1 MKTAGPDTAPDG
13 LPGEPRGT
21 APGADATTGRNAPSA
36 GPAVPGSRTASLR
49 PGDEAPPLPHPPA
62 APADEP
68 CAVLATAAE
77 RTSPAGHQTP
87 GTLLAPADSAAD
99 PVAALDTAPHG
110 TSPAGQPTP
119 DTLLAPADPA
129 RWPDVVAVPAAS
141 RARSAVTA
149 ALVRRALRK
158 LPLRARFE
166 GIGTFGLGGPLLEV
180 RDPAAFHARIGCG
193 GLVGFGESYMAG
205 EWDAPDLV
213 AALTVLA
220 AHTAELI
227 PAPLQRL
234 RGLWAPRHP
243 DGERNTPDGSR
254 ANISR
259 HYDLSN
265 DLFALFLD
273 HTLTYSGAVFRGF
286 PASWDRLAPAQH
298 RKIDRL
304 LDLADIGHGTRLLE
318 IGTGWGELALRAAAR
333 GARVTSLTLSREQRE
348 LALRRVRAA
357 GLADR
362 VSIELCDYREARGEY
377 DAVVSVEMVEAVGA
391 EFWPVY
397 FRTLDER
404 LAPGGRVA
412 LQAITM
418 PHERMLA
425 TRSTFTWIHKY
436 VFPGG
441 FIPSTRAVEDTVRDH
456 TGLRLAR
463 RDGFGA
469 HYAETL
475 RLWRERFVERAHE
488 VDALGFDET
497 FRRLWT
503 FYLAYSEAGFR
514 AGYLDVQQYLFTK
527 ENPGR

>member
-1 MKTAGPDTAPDG
+1 MRTA
-13 LPGEPRGT
+13 EPRT
-21 APGADATTGRNAPSA
+21 TPENRAP
-36 GPAVPGSRTASLR
+36 
-49 PGDEAPPLPHPPA
+49 
-62 APADEP
+62 
-68 CAVLATAAE
+68 
-77 RTSPAGHQTP
+77 
-87 GTLLAPADSAAD
+87 AAD
-99 PVAALDTAPHG
+99 PGRWPAVAA
-110 TSPAGQPTP
+110 
-119 DTLLAPADPA
+119 
-129 RWPDVVAVPAAS
+129 VPSAS
-141 RARSAVTA
+141 RARAAVTE
-149 ALVRRALRK
+149 ALVRRALRG
-158 LPLRARFE
+158 LPLRARFA
-166 GIGTFGLGGPLLEV
+166 GGAALGRGGPLLEV
-180 RDPAAFHARIGCG
+180 HDPRAFHARIGTD

-220 AHTAELI
+220 GHAADLV
-227 PAPLQRL
+227 PGPLQRL

-243 DGERNTPDGSR
+243 HDERNTPDGSR

-273 HTLTYSGAVFRGF
+273 DTLTYSSAVFRGF
-286 PASWDRLAPAQH
+286 PASPDLLPAAQH

-304 LDLADIGHGTRLLE
+304 LDLAAVGEGTRLLE

-333 GARVTSLTLSREQRE
+333 GARVTSLTLSREQRA
-348 LALRRVRAA
+348 LAQERVRAA
-357 GLADR
+357 GLTDR
-362 VSIELCDYREARGEY
+362 VRVELCDYREAGGEY
-377 DAVVSVEMVEAVGA
+377 DAVVSVEMIEAVGA

-404 LAPGGRVA
+404 LAPGGRAA

-425 TRSTFTWIHKY
+425 SRDTFTWIHKY

-441 FIPSTRAVEDTVRDH
+441 LIPSTRAIEETVRDH
-456 TGLRLAR
+456 TRLRPAR
-463 RDGFGA
+463 RDAFGA

-475 RLWRERFVERAHE
+475 RLWRERFTERAE
-488 VDALGFDET
+488 DVEALGFDET

-514 AGYLDVQQYLFTK
+514 SGYLDVQQYLFTK
-527 ENPGR
+527 EGTAR

>member
-1 MKTAGPDTAPDG
+1 MTTAA
-13 LPGEPRGT
+13 
-21 APGADATTGRNAPSA
+21 
-36 GPAVPGSRTASLR
+36 SRT
-49 PGDEAPPLPHPPA
+49 
-62 APADEP
+62 
-68 CAVLATAAE
+68 T
-77 RTSPAGHQTP
+77 PAGHAAAP
-87 GTLLAPADSAAD
+87 PSPVGAPA
-99 PVAALDTAPHG
+99 ALG
-110 TSPAGQPTP
+110 TPR
-119 DTLLAPADPA
+119 PADPA
-129 RWPDVVAVPAAS
+129 RWPDIVTVPPAS
-141 RARSAVTA
+141 RLRTA
-149 ALVRRALRK
+149 ATALLVRRALGG
-158 LPLRARFE
+158 LPLRVRFA
-166 GIGTFGLGGPLLEV
+166 GSDTAGLGGPLLEV
-180 RDPAAFHARIGCG
+180 RDPDAFHARVGAG

-234 RGLWAPRHP
+234 RGLWAARHP
-243 DGERNTPDGSR
+243 HDERNTPDGSR

-273 HTLTYSGAVFRGF
+273 DTLTYSSALFRGF
-286 PASWDRLAPAQH
+286 PATWDLLAPAQH

-304 LDLADIGHGTRLLE
+304 LDLAGVGEGTRLLE
-318 IGTGWGELALRAAAR
+318 IGTGWGELALRAAVR
-333 GARVTSLTLSREQRE
+333 GARVTSLTLSREQQA
-348 LALRRVRAA
+348 LALERVRAA
-357 GLADR
+357 GLQDR
-362 VSIELCDYREARGEY
+362 VSIELCDYREARGQY
-377 DAVVSVEMVEAVGA
+377 DAVVSVEMIEAVGA
-391 EFWPVY
+391 DFWPVY

-404 LAPGGRVA
+404 LAPGGRAA

-441 FIPSTRAVEDTVRDH
+441 FIPSTQAIEETVRDH

-463 RDGFGA
+463 RDAYGA

-475 RLWRERFVERAHE
+475 RLWRERFTRRADEVE
-488 VDALGFDET
+488 ALGFDET

-514 AGYLDVQQYLFTK
+514 SGYLDVQQYLFTK
-527 ENPGR
+527 ENPTR

>member
-1 MKTAGPDTAPDG
+1 MSTAGPGTATDGPVSQGGRRPGTGATGDGTPTIPSGRTTPDG
-13 LPGEPRGT
+13 PHTTDGLAPTGPAPRTHPAHPRDETPAPPPPRDTPGSTTAAHGPRPASPATSRGPASDGAGNET
-21 APGADATTGRNAPSA
+21 GAPGADTRPPA
-36 GPAVPGSRTASLR
+36 GP
-49 PGDEAPPLPHPPA
+49 
-62 APADEP
+62 
-68 CAVLATAAE
+68 
-77 RTSPAGHQTP
+77 
-87 GTLLAPADSAAD
+87 
-99 PVAALDTAPHG
+99 
-110 TSPAGQPTP
+110 
-119 DTLLAPADPA
+119 APADPV
-129 RWPDVVAVPAAS
+129 RWPDIAVAPAAS
-141 RARSAVTA
+141 RARTAVTA
-149 ALVRRALRK
+149 ALVRRALRR
-158 LPLRARFE
+158 LPLRAVFA
-166 GIGTFGLGGPLLEV
+166 GNDTVGLGGPLLDIH
-180 RDPAAFHARIGCG
+180 DPDAFHGRIGTG

-220 AHTAELI
+220 AHAAELV

-243 DGERNTPDGSR
+243 DEERNTPDGSR
-254 ANISR
+254 TNISR

-273 HTLTYSGAVFRGF
+273 ETLTYSSAVFRGF
-286 PASWDRLAPAQH
+286 PASWDRLAAAQH

-304 LDLADIGHGTRLLE
+304 LDLADVGQGTRVLE

-333 GARVTSLTLSREQRE
+333 GARVTSLTLSREQRD
-348 LALRRVRAA
+348 LALERVRAA

-362 VSIELCDYREARGEY
+362 VSIELCDYREARGQY
-377 DAVVSVEMVEAVGA
+377 DAVVSVEMIEAVGA

-404 LAPGGRVA
+404 LAPGGRAA

-456 TGLRLAR
+456 TRLRLAR
-463 RDGFGA
+463 RDAFGA

-475 RLWRERFVERAHE
+475 RLWRERFAERGDE
-488 VDALGFDET
+488 VAALGFDET

-527 ENPGR
+527 ENPTP

>member
-1 MKTAGPDTAPDG
+1 M
-13 LPGEPRGT
+13 
-21 APGADATTGRNAPSA
+21 TTVAH
-36 GPAVPGSRTASLR
+36 
-49 PGDEAPPLPHPPA
+49 D
-62 APADEP
+62 APAD
-68 CAVLATAAE
+68 A
-77 RTSPAGHQTP
+77 
-87 GTLLAPADSAAD
+87 
-99 PVAALDTAPHG
+99 
-110 TSPAGQPTP
+110 
-119 DTLLAPADPA
+119 A
-129 RWPDVVAVPAAS
+129 RWPDVVAVPRPS
-141 RARSAVTA
+141 RPRDTVTA
-149 ALVRRALRK
+149 ALVRRALRG
-158 LPLRARFE
+158 LPLRVRLA
-166 GIGTFGLGGPLLEV
+166 GSGDLGLGGPVLQV
-180 RDPAAFHARIGCG
+180 HDPAAFHARIGTG

-220 AHTAELI
+220 AHAADLI

-243 DGERNTPDGSR
+243 HEERNTPDGSR

-273 HTLTYSGAVFRGF
+273 DTLSYSSAVFRGF
-286 PASWDRLAPAQH
+286 PADWDLLAAAQH

-304 LDLADIGHGTRLLE
+304 LDLADVGAGTRLLE

-333 GARVTSLTLSREQRE
+333 GARVTSLTLSAEQRS
-348 LALRRVRAA
+348 LALERVRAA
-357 GLADR
+357 GLEDR
-362 VSIELCDYREARGEY
+362 VSVELCDYREATGQY
-377 DAVVSVEMVEAVGA
+377 DAVVSVEMIEAVGA

-397 FRTLDER
+397 FRTLDAR

-418 PHERMLA
+418 PHARMLA
-425 TRSTFTWIHKY
+425 SRDTFTWIHKY

-441 FIPSTRAVEDTVRDH
+441 LIPSTEAIEHTARDH
-456 TGLRLAR
+456 TALRLAR
-463 RDGFGA
+463 RDAFGA

-475 RLWRERFVERAHE
+475 RLWRERFTERADE
-488 VDALGFDET
+488 VAALGFDET

-514 AGYLDVQQYLFTK
+514 SGYLDVQQYLFTK
-527 ENPGR
+527 ENPAR

>member
-1 MKTAGPDTAPDG
+1 MRTAGPGTTPDG
-13 LPGEPRGT
+13 RGAPAAPT
-21 APGADATTGRNAPSA
+21 AGVPVARSAPHAPAAPGARPAGIAPAAVPATAGPGARTGR
-36 GPAVPGSRTASLR
+36 
-49 PGDEAPPLPHPPA
+49 
-62 APADEP
+62 
-68 CAVLATAAE
+68 ATAD
-77 RTSPAGHQTP
+77 P
-87 GTLLAPADSAAD
+87 G
-99 PVAALDTAPHG
+99 
-110 TSPAGQPTP
+110 
-119 DTLLAPADPA
+119 
-129 RWPDVVAVPAAS
+129 RWPDVARVPTAS
-141 RARSAVTA
+141 RARTAVTG
-149 ALVRRALRK
+149 ALVRRALRG
-158 LPLRARFE
+158 LPLRARFAGAE
-166 GIGTFGLGGPLLEV
+166 PVGRGGPLLEV
-180 RDPAAFHARIGCG
+180 RDPAAFHARLGTG

-220 AHTAELI
+220 AHAADLV

-243 DGERNTPDGSR
+243 GEERNTPDGSR
-254 ANISR
+254 SNISR

-273 HTLTYSGAVFRGF
+273 DTLTYSSAVFRGF
-286 PASWDRLAPAQH
+286 PASPEQLAAAQRH
-298 RKIDRL
+298 KIDRL
-304 LDLADIGHGTRLLE
+304 LDLAGVGEGTRLLE

-357 GLADR
+357 RLDDR
-362 VSIELCDYREARGEY
+362 VTVELRDYREARGTY

-397 FRTLDER
+397 FRALDDR
-404 LAPGGRVA
+404 LEPGGRVA

-425 TRSTFTWIHKY
+425 ARDTFTWIHKY

-441 FIPSTRAVEDTVRDH
+441 IIPSTRAIEETVRDH
-456 TGLRLAR
+456 TSLRPVR
-463 RDGFGA
+463 RDAFGA

-475 RLWRERFVERAHE
+475 RLWRERFTERAE
-488 VDALGFDET
+488 TVGALGFDET

-527 ENPGR
+527 EGTAR